1 VTSYYVV
8 EEEDSFH
15 ADDFG
20 NDDAPPK
27 GLALLSPYVDFDEEP
42 DEFFADD
49 YGNDDAVI
57 QKVPRAPTGLSAALH

>member
-20 NDDAPPK
+20 NDDAPARAAA
-27 GLALLSPYVDFDEEP
+27 LAGGAEVDFDEYP

-49 YGNDDAVI
+49 FGNDSRI
-57 QKVPRAPTGLSAALH
+57 VPSAPTSLTVTVH